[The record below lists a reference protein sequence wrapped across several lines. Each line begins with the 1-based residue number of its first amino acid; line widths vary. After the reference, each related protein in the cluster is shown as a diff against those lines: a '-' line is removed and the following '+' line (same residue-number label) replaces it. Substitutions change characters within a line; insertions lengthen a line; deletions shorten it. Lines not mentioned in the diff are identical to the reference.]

1 MRKST
6 VAPATGKP
14 AATTTKKKKAK
25 KIPKIPYHR
34 KPEDMT
40 LEQWQAAL
48 RKQFGAENEFEISN
62 TGKHPVFSD
71 FNVFN
76 PATKSTYRVAIRDAR
91 DGGHFCSCM
100 DFKTNRLGTCKH
112 IGATLKQVEGKRGN
126 KKIIKAGYRQPGSS
140 VWLDYRKGREIKLQI
155 GTENEPKFRDW
166 AGNYFDTE
174 GILREDALP
183 RFEKIVEEGRAID
196 PNFECYD
203 DAVEHI
209 ITGRDRLRRQAFLK
223 EKFPAGANDPYFDNL
238 LKISMFPYQKE
249 GAWFAVNTGRCLLA
263 DEMGLGKTPQ
273 AIAAAELL
281 RREFGIQKVLIVCP
295 TSLKYQWKSEIEKF
309 CDSSVHVIEGSLL
322 KRKQQYEKSDAF
334 FNILSYH
341 VVALDAE
348 YINHMDAD
356 LVILDEAQRIKN
368 FRTKVAGGIKKLQS
382 PYSIVLTGTPL
393 ENRLEELY
401 SIMQFIDQFKLPPLY
416 QFVNRYQ
423 ITNESGKVVGYQHL
437 HEISKI
443 LGDTLLRRT
452 KKQVQLQ
459 LPKRMDK
466 NLFVPMTREQM
477 EVHTDFSDQVARLVA
492 KWRKMGFLLEK
503 DRQKLLIFLQK
514 MRMVCDSTWVVDQRT
529 RHDTKIAELMSILQE
544 FLENADEKAVVFSQ
558 WERMTRLVANELDD
572 LEVGYSYLHG
582 GVDSRARKQLL
593 DDFRDDADCRVFLST
608 DAGATGLNLQSASLI
623 VNLDLPWNPA
633 LLEQRIARIYRIGQE
648 RNVTVIN
655 LVSANTIE
663 HGMLGV
669 LKFKASMAEGVLDD
683 GEDTIFMAE
692 DRFRK
697 FMENVENITGGIPA
711 PEGEPGESI
720 QPDTEPAD
728 MESTVDEEVTQPEAP
743 EAPATF
749 AGDDDLPNVSE
760 KQPGQATPGETRQH
774 QPEPAVRQEDGEQ
787 AAPSPRQE
795 DGERQAAT
803 QRSGSSTPPP
813 DDLIRAGASFFSGL
827 AKTLSDP
834 GATQRLVA
842 SITHKDEATGQT
854 FLKIPVENAE
864 AVQNVVQMFG
874 GLFAAF
880 GQRQG

>member
-1 MRKST
+1 MRKKADT
-6 VAPATGKP
+6 PASGKT
-14 AATTTKKKKAK
+14 AASKDKKKKAK

-34 KPEDMT
+34 QPEDMT

-48 RKQFGAENEFEISN
+48 RRQFGADNEFQISN
-62 TGKHPVFSD
+62 TGKHKVFSD
-71 FNVFN
+71 FSVFN
-76 PATKSTYRVAIRDAR
+76 PATKNSYRVAIRDAR
-91 DGGHFCSCM
+91 DGGHCCSCM

-112 IGATLKQVEGKRGN
+112 IGATLKHLEGKRGN
-126 KKIIKAGYRQPGSS
+126 KKIIKTSYRQPGSS
-140 VWLDYRKGREIKLQI
+140 VWLDYRNGREIKLQT
-155 GTENEPKFRDW
+155 GTENEAQFREW
-166 AGNYFDTE
+166 AVKYFDQN
-174 GILREDALP
+174 GVLRENALP
-183 RFEKIVEEGRAID
+183 RFEKIVEEGRAIE

-209 ITGRDRLRRQAFLK
+209 ISGRDRLRRQAFLK
-223 EKFPAGANDPYFDNL
+223 EKFSGGASDPYFDNL

-249 GAWFAVNTGRCLLA
+249 GAWFAANTGRCLLA

-281 RREFGIQKVLIVCP
+281 RREFGIQKVLVVCP

-309 CDSSVHVIEGSLL
+309 CDSSVHVVEGALA
-322 KRKQQYEKSDAF
+322 KRKQWYEKGDAF
-334 FNILSYH
+334 FNVLSYH
-341 VVALDAE
+341 VVALDAD
-348 YINHMDAD
+348 YINRMDAD
-356 LVILDEAQRIKN
+356 LIILDEAQRIKN

-382 PYSIVLTGTPL
+382 PYSIVLTGTPI

-423 ITNESGKVVGYQHL
+423 ITNENGKIIGYRHL

-443 LGDTLLRRT
+443 LSDTLLRRT
-452 KKQVQLQ
+452 KKQVALQ

-477 EVHTDFSDQVARLVA
+477 EMHTEFSDQVARLVA
-492 KWRKMGFLLEK
+492 KWKKLGFLPEK

-544 FLENADEKAVVFSQ
+544 LLEIADEKAVVFSQ

-572 LEVGYSYLHG
+572 LGVGYAYLHG
-582 GVDSRARKQLL
+582 GVDSRDRKLLL
-593 DDFRDDADCRVFLST
+593 DNFRDDPDCRVFLST
-608 DAGATGLNLQSASLI
+608 DAGATGLNLQSANLL

-633 LLEQRIARIYRIGQE
+633 LLEQRIARIYRLGQE

-655 LVSANTIE
+655 LISASTIE
-663 HGMLGV
+663 QGMLGV
-669 LKFKASMAEGVLDD
+669 LKFKASMAEGVLDQ
-683 GEDTIFMAE
+683 GEDTIFMSE

-697 FMENVENITGGIPA
+697 FMENVENITGGIPT

-720 QPDTEPAD
+720 VPESEPAD
-728 MESTVDEEVTQPEAP
+728 MESPREIGGVAQPEAP
-743 EAPATF
+743 EVATTF
-749 AGDDDLPNVSE
+749 VGDDDVP
-760 KQPGQATPGETRQH
+760 
-774 QPEPAVRQEDGEQ
+774 QPEREAPAEPRHRTPET
-787 AAPSPRQE
+787 SPRPE
-795 DGERQAAT
+795 GGERQQA
-803 QRSGSSTPPP
+803 SGGGTPPP
-813 DDLIRAGASFFSGL
+813 DDLIRAGASFFSDL

-864 AVQNVVQMFG
+864 AVQNMVQVLG
-874 GLFAAF
+874 GLFTAF
-880 GQRQG
+880 GQQGQR